1 MLNLSGSNVRV
12 FLFTKDKILIKNV
25 SVRYMYLH
33 GKGHI
38 HHHYQD
44 ISHSPILYDNTSI
57 IEFCAK
63 KSIFF
68 LKKMNRF
75 L

>member
-1 MLNLSGSNVRV
+1 MLNLSVSNVRV

-25 SVRYMYLH
+25 SMRYMYLH
-33 GKGHI
+33 GKGHL
-38 HHHYQD
+38 HHQYQD
-44 ISHSPILYDNTSI
+44 TSHSPIQCNNTSI

-63 KSIFF
+63 KVL
-68 LKKMNRF
+68 LKKINGF